1 MRHKLNFKNAGGGHI
16 EWFLF
21 ALFFN
26 DAARTLARSKIKRWD
41 IISSCLEEIGT
52 RQSFDRKREK
62 INLEE
67 KITGDEIKHK
77 MKCK

>member
-16 EWFLF
+16 DWFLF

-26 DAARTLARSKIKRWD
+26 DAVRTLARSKIKQWD
-41 IISSCLEEIGT
+41 IIFSCLEEIGT

-62 INLEE
+62 IN
-67 KITGDEIKHK
+67 
-77 MKCK
+77 